1 LIDMTSEEIE
11 WDMVREDR
19 NLFVKNYVDKWQ
31 LSLLYASLSDSR
43 KTELATYRQSL
54 LDLPQDNDT
63 YQEARE
69 ALTTLIAD
77 KPTWMS

>member
-1 LIDMTSEEIE
+1 MTQEEIE

-19 NLFVKNYVDKWQ
+19 NLFMRNHVDKWQ

-54 LDLPQDNDT
+54 LDLPQNNDT
-63 YQEARE
+63 YQEART
-69 ALTTLIAD
+69 ALSTLIAN
-77 KPTWMS
+77 KPTWMT

>member
-1 LIDMTSEEIE
+1 MTQEEIE
-11 WDMVREDR
+11 WDMIREDR
-19 NLFVKNYVDKWQ
+19 NLFMRNHVDKWQ

-63 YQEARE
+63 YQEGRA
-69 ALTTLIAD
+69 ALITLIAS
-77 KPTWMS
+77 KPSWMG

>member
-1 LIDMTSEEIE
+1 MTSEEIE